1 MLKHSIM
8 LKFNN
13 VEMLKIPWKMLKTPA
28 AGICLLCQKFFT
40 KTLDKANRVLYN
52 TEKEENAME
61 IKAYIVETQ
70 GNENITSHFKVKEF
84 ACKDGT
90 PIVFVDDYLAIIL
103 NIARNIIKK
112 PITITSGYRT
122 VGHNAKVGGAK
133 YSYHTRG
140 MAADIRADGV
150 KPKELA
156 KVLNSI
162 VPNSC
167 GIIVYDNWVHFDTRD
182 GKYRKGV

>member
-1 MLKHSIM
+1 LH
-8 LKFNN
+8 
-13 VEMLKIPWKMLKTPA
+13 KIKAKKGA
-28 AGICLLCQKFFT
+28 A
-40 KTLDKANRVLYN
+40 N
-52 TEKEENAME
+52 ME
-61 IKAYIVETQ
+61 IKAYVMEAQ

-90 PIVFVDDYLAIIL
+90 PIVFVDDYLAITL

-122 VGHNAKVGGAK
+122 ISHNEKVGGAK